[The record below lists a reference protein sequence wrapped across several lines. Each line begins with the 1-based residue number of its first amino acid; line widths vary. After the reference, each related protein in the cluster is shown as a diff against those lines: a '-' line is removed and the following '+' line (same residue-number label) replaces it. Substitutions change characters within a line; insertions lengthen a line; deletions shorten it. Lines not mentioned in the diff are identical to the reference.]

1 MGRKS
6 LFERIEDSLAQSIIF
21 MGPMAV
27 GKSLISSKLAEK
39 LGYTYFSLDKCLQY
53 ITRLSKDPENDD
65 EVSFRFQFADYLD
78 TFYRMYSE
86 YDKVL
91 FNNSIFQNFNILNSK
106 KYEIP
111 EEISMMVEQ
120 AYNLRILQTA
130 VRAILRESFKE
141 TVPLII
147 DANVLIGLNVDCTKF
162 EDIYDET
169 LIKNFGFTRESLNE
183 YINEQIMS
191 FGERILLLPGKDY
204 EKVAASCIN
213 NSGNQIVLKCNVEDK
228 IYQVTY
234 AHLFP
239 NSSTVKENDTV
250 KKGQILGGTG
260 TTGYSTGNHLH
271 YQVSSDNKNV
281 DGMSLIDFSD
291 NVYEQ

>member
-213 NSGNQIVLKCNVEDK
+213 NSGNQIVLKNLENMQEVATIVTTVDGVFTDLDNSMFKQDRRNVPISSKKKLLD
-228 IYQVTY
+228 
-234 AHLFP
+234 
-239 NSSTVKENDTV
+239 NSSLNNVVEHLINMMDEKRKYKE
-250 KKGQILGGTG
+250 L
-260 TTGYSTGNHLH
+260 S
-271 YQVSSDNKNV
+271 
-281 DGMSLIDFSD
+281 
-291 NVYEQ
+291 

>member
-130 VRAILRESFKE
+130 VRAILRES
-141 TVPLII
+141 
-147 DANVLIGLNVDCTKF
+147 
-162 EDIYDET
+162 
-169 LIKNFGFTRESLNE
+169 
-183 YINEQIMS
+183 
-191 FGERILLLPGKDY
+191 
-204 EKVAASCIN
+204 
-213 NSGNQIVLKCNVEDK
+213 
-228 IYQVTY
+228 TY
-234 AHLFP
+234 
-239 NSSTVKENDTV
+239 
-250 KKGQILGGTG
+250 
-260 TTGYSTGNHLH
+260 Y
-271 YQVSSDNKNV
+271 
-281 DGMSLIDFSD
+281 
-291 NVYEQ
+291 

>member
-27 GKSLISSKLAEK
+27 GKSLISSKLAKK

-213 NSGNQIVLKCNVEDK
+213 NSGNQIVLKNLENMQEVATIVTTVDGVFTDLDNSMFKQDRRNVPISSKKKLLD
-228 IYQVTY
+228 
-234 AHLFP
+234 
-239 NSSTVKENDTV
+239 NSSLNNVVEQLINMMDEKRKYKE
-250 KKGQILGGTG
+250 L
-260 TTGYSTGNHLH
+260 S
-271 YQVSSDNKNV
+271 
-281 DGMSLIDFSD
+281 
-291 NVYEQ
+291 

>member
-213 NSGNQIVLKCNVEDK
+213 NSGNQIVLKNLENMQEVATIVTTVDGVFTDLDNSMFKQDRRNVPISSKKKLLD
-228 IYQVTY
+228 
-234 AHLFP
+234 
-239 NSSTVKENDTV
+239 NSSLNNVVEQLINMMDEKRKYKE
-250 KKGQILGGTG
+250 L
-260 TTGYSTGNHLH
+260 S
-271 YQVSSDNKNV
+271 
-281 DGMSLIDFSD
+281 
-291 NVYEQ
+291 

>member
-27 GKSLISSKLAEK
+27 GKSLISSKLAKK

-213 NSGNQIVLKCNVEDK
+213 NSGNQIVLKNLENMQEVATIVTTVDGVFTDLDNSMFKQDRRNVPISSKKKLLD
-228 IYQVTY
+228 
-234 AHLFP
+234 
-239 NSSTVKENDTV
+239 NSSLNNVVEHLINMMDEKRKYKE
-250 KKGQILGGTG
+250 L
-260 TTGYSTGNHLH
+260 S
-271 YQVSSDNKNV
+271 
-281 DGMSLIDFSD
+281 
-291 NVYEQ
+291 